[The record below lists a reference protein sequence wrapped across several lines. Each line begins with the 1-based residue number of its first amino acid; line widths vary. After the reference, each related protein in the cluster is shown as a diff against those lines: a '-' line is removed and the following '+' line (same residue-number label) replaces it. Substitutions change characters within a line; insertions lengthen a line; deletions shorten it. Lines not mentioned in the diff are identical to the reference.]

1 MLTPEQRDKLIKWFS
16 EGRSTEYI
24 IGQLRVEGVFL
35 TPSDVLRLHDQYSE
49 EVEASLR
56 YVNRV
61 SWSHLLNR
69 TLGVLDVIQE
79 NLNPKRPDAVVTA
92 LRLIAEI
99 LKLRNTS
106 EEERRR
112 MEEDI
117 AMRLKMLDERG
128 EEIAELQKLGIVR
141 FREMELVGDE

>member
-1 MLTPEQRDKLIKWFS
+1 MLKPEQKDKLIQWFS
-16 EGRSTEYI
+16 EGRSAEYI
-24 IGQLRVEGVFL
+24 INQMRLEGVFL
-35 TPSDVLRLHDQYSE
+35 TPSDVLRLYDQHNE
-49 EVEASLR
+49 QVEATLR

-69 TLGVLDVIQE
+69 TLSVLDVIQD

-99 LKLRNTS
+99 LKLRMTS
-106 EEERRR
+106 EEERKR

-117 AMRLKMLDERG
+117 ALRLRMLEERG
-128 EEIAELQKLGIVR
+128 EEIAELQRMGIVR
-141 FREMELVGDE
+141 FREMEIANE

>member
-1 MLTPEQRDKLIKWFS
+1 MTAEQKNKLIQWFA
-16 EGRSTEYI
+16 EGRSADYI
-24 IGQLRVEGVFL
+24 IQQMRLEGVFL
-35 TPSDVLRLHDQYSE
+35 TPSDVLRLYDENQK

-61 SWSHLLNR
+61 DWSHLLNR
-69 TLGVLDVIQE
+69 TLSVLDVIQD

-99 LKLRNTS
+99 LKLRTTS

-117 AMRLKMLDERG
+117 AHRLRMLDERG
-128 EEIAELQKLGIVR
+128 EELKELQKIGIVR
-141 FREMELVGDE
+141 FREIDVGDE

>member
-1 MLTPEQRDKLIKWFS
+1 MTDEQREKLIKWFS
-16 EGRSTEYI
+16 EGRSAEYI
-24 IGQLRVEGVFL
+24 INQMRMEGVFL
-35 TPSDVLRLHDQYSE
+35 TPSDVLRLYNQYNE

-69 TLGVLDVIQE
+69 TLGVLDVIQD

-117 AMRLKMLDERG
+117 ALRLKMLEERG
-128 EEIAELQKLGIVR
+128 EELVELQKMGIVR
-141 FREMELVGDE
+141 FKEMEINNE

>member
-1 MLTPEQRDKLIKWFS
+1 
-16 EGRSTEYI
+16 
-24 IGQLRVEGVFL
+24 
-35 TPSDVLRLHDQYSE
+35 
-49 EVEASLR
+49 
-56 YVNRV
+56 
-61 SWSHLLNR
+61 LLNR

-117 AMRLKMLDERG
+117 AMRLRMLDERG

-141 FREMELVGDE
+141 FREMELVADE

>member
-1 MLTPEQRDKLIKWFS
+1 MTAEQKDKLIKFFS
-16 EGRSTEYI
+16 EGRSAEYI
-24 IGQLRVEGVFL
+24 INQMRLEGVFL
-35 TPSDVLRLHDQYSE
+35 TPSDVLRLYDQYNE
-49 EVEASLR
+49 QVEATLR

-69 TLGVLDVIQE
+69 TLSVLDVIQD

-106 EEERRR
+106 EEERKR

-117 AMRLKMLDERG
+117 ALRLRMLEERG
-128 EEIAELQKLGIVR
+128 EEIVELQKLGIVR
-141 FREMELVGDE
+141 FREMEMVGDE

>member
-1 MLTPEQRDKLIKWFS
+1 MTDEQREKLIKWFS
-16 EGRSTEYI
+16 EGRSADYI
-24 IGQLRVEGVFL
+24 INQMRLEGVFL
-35 TPSDVLRLHDQYSE
+35 TPSDVLRLYNQYNE

-69 TLGVLDVIQE
+69 TLGVLDVIQD

-117 AMRLKMLDERG
+117 ALRLKMLEERG
-128 EEIAELQKLGIVR
+128 EELVELQKMGIVR
-141 FREMELVGDE
+141 FKEMDIINE

>member
-1 MLTPEQRDKLIKWFS
+1 MLTPEQKDRLIKWFS
-16 EGRSTEYI
+16 EGRSADYVI
-24 IGQLRVEGVFL
+24 NQMRMEGVFL
-35 TPSDVLRLHDQYSE
+35 TPSDVLRLYDQYNE
-49 EVEASLR
+49 EIEASLR

-69 TLGVLDVIQE
+69 TLAVLDVIQD

-112 MEEDI
+112 LEEDI
-117 AMRLKMLDERG
+117 ALRLRMLDERG
-128 EEIAELQKLGIVR
+128 EEIVELQKLGIVR
-141 FREMELVGDE
+141 FREMEISNE

>member
-1 MLTPEQRDKLIKWFS
+1 MTDEQKSKLVEWFA
-16 EGRSTEYI
+16 EGRSAEYI
-24 IGQLRVEGVFL
+24 IQQMRLEGVML
-35 TPSDVLRLHDQYSE
+35 TPSDVLRLYDENQK

-56 YVNRV
+56 YVNRMD
-61 SWSHLLNR
+61 WSHLLNR
-69 TLGVLDVIQE
+69 TLSILDVIQE

-99 LKLRNTS
+99 LKLRTTS

-117 AMRLKMLDERG
+117 AHRLRILDER
-128 EEIAELQKLGIVR
+128 EDEIKELQKIGLVR
-141 FREMELVGDE
+141 FREIEVGDE

>member
-16 EGRSTEYI
+16 EGRSTEFI
-24 IGQLRVEGVFL
+24 IGQLRMEGVFL

-79 NLNPKRPDAVVTA
+79 SLNPKRPDAVVTA

-117 AMRLKMLDERG
+117 AMRLRMLDERG

-141 FREMELVGDE
+141 FREMELVSDE

>member
-1 MLTPEQRDKLIKWFS
+1 MLKPEQKDKLIQWFS
-16 EGRSTEYI
+16 EGRSAEYI
-24 IGQLRVEGVFL
+24 INQMRLEGVFL
-35 TPSDVLRLHDQYSE
+35 TPSDVLRLYDQHNE
-49 EVEASLR
+49 QVEATLR

-69 TLGVLDVIQE
+69 TLSVLDVIQD

-99 LKLRNTS
+99 LKLRMTS
-106 EEERRR
+106 EEERKR

-117 AMRLKMLDERG
+117 ALRLRMLEERG
-128 EEIAELQKLGIVR
+128 EEIAELQRMGIVR
-141 FREMELVGDE
+141 FREKR

>member
-1 MLTPEQRDKLIKWFS
+1 MLKPEQKDRLIQWFS
-16 EGRSTEYI
+16 EGRSAEYI
-24 IGQLRVEGVFL
+24 INQMRLEGVFL
-35 TPSDVLRLHDQYSE
+35 TPSDVLRLYDQHNDQ
-49 EVEASLR
+49 VEATLR

-69 TLGVLDVIQE
+69 TLSVLDVIQD

-99 LKLRNTS
+99 LKLRTTS
-106 EEERRR
+106 EEERKR

-117 AMRLKMLDERG
+117 ALRLRMLEERG
-128 EEIAELQKLGIVR
+128 EEIAELQKMGIVR
-141 FREMELVGDE
+141 FREMEIIDE

>member
-1 MLTPEQRDKLIKWFS
+1 MLKPEQKERLIQWFS
-16 EGRSTEYI
+16 EGRSAEYI
-24 IGQLRVEGVFL
+24 INQMRLEGVFL
-35 TPSDVLRLHDQYSE
+35 TPSDVLRLYDQHNE
-49 EVEASLR
+49 QVEATLR

-69 TLGVLDVIQE
+69 TLSVLDVIQD

-99 LKLRNTS
+99 LKLRMTS
-106 EEERRR
+106 EEERKR

-117 AMRLKMLDERG
+117 ALRLRMLEERG
-128 EEIAELQKLGIVR
+128 EEIVELQKMGIVR
-141 FREMELVGDE
+141 FREMEIINE